1 MIKIEHY
8 EKIDFDYWTIYVVNG
23 LSQVREWAV
32 YFFSIGEE
40 QSDRKLEIGSI
51 YSEW

>member
-23 LSQVREWAV
+23 LPQVREWAV

-40 QSDRKLEIGSI
+40 QSDRKLEIGRI